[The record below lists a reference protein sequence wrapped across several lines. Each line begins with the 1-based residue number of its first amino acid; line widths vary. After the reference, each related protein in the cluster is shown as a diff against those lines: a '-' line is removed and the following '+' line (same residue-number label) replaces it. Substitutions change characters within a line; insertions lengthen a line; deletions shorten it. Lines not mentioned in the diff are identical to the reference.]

1 MQDVIA
7 RGATQDGGAPH
18 FTSLLHF
25 TSSLHFFTSLLHFT
39 SSLHFFIRFFIRFSV
54 ALLAK

>member
-25 TSSLHFFTSLLHFT
+25 TSSFA
-39 SSLHFFIRFFIRFSV
+39 SSLRFSA

>member
-1 MQDVIA
+1 MQDVIV

-25 TSSLHFFTSLLHFT
+25 TSSLHFFTSLLH
-39 SSLHFFIRFFIRFSV
+39 SLLHSLLGG
-54 ALLAK
+54 ALGEIGGPRAH

>member
-25 TSSLHFFTSLLHFT
+25 TSSLHFFV
-39 SSLHFFIRFFIRFSV
+39 RFFIRFSA

>member
-1 MQDVIA
+1 MQDVIV

-18 FTSLLHF
+18 
-25 TSSLHFFTSLLHFT
+25 FTSLLHFT